1 MPLRAKVLR
10 PEIRA
15 VNETDSTVTA
25 VVSSESI
32 DREGDVIRVAGW
44 DLKSF
49 RKHPVLLADH
59 NYFDIR
65 SQIGEW
71 TSMKVDRS
79 AKELV
84 GTAKYYAGAGNE
96 KADWAFELAKRGKA
110 AFSVGFI
117 PDASRMQRREDDE
130 GKFAGI
136 DFRGQELLEVSHVT
150 VPANPEGLQRAI
162 SLGGV
167 VGEIADEV
175 IADSQFDSMV
185 EVREL
190 LDDMPRRPRPK
201 PKGEYAEAWEKMFA
215 DVMRIL
221 TPEMVDEIVAGVAA
235 KLSNPVE
242 SNPES
247 DELPEYTERVIR
259 YSPESIQRAVIDGIT
274 EGATDA

>member
-15 VNETDSTVTA
+15 VNETDNTVTA

-117 PDASRMQRREDDE
+117 PDASRMQRREDDD

-150 VPANPEGLQRAI
+150 VPANPEGLQRAV
-162 SLGGV
+162 SMGGV

-175 IADSQFDSMV
+175 IADSDFDSMV
-185 EVREL
+185 EIREML
-190 LDDMPRRPRPK
+190 HEHDDMPRRPRPR
-201 PKGEYAEAWEKMFA
+201 PKAQDAEEWEKMFA
-215 DVMRIL
+215 DVMRTL
-221 TPEMVDEIVAGVAA
+221 TPEMVDEIVARITAELA
-235 KLSNPVE
+235 HSVE
-242 SNPES
+242 QNL
-247 DELPEYTERVIR
+247 DVTERVIR
-259 YSPESIQRAVIDGIT
+259 YSPESIQRAVNDGIN

>member
-15 VNETDSTVTA
+15 VNETDNTVTA

-84 GTAKYYAGAGNE
+84 GTAKYYAGAGM
-96 KADWAFELAKRGKA
+96 KRPTG
-110 AFSVGFI
+110 
-117 PDASRMQRREDDE
+117 
-130 GKFAGI
+130 
-136 DFRGQELLEVSHVT
+136 LL
-150 VPANPEGLQRAI
+150 N
-162 SLGGV
+162 
-167 VGEIADEV
+167 
-175 IADSQFDSMV
+175 
-185 EVREL
+185 
-190 LDDMPRRPRPK
+190 
-201 PKGEYAEAWEKMFA
+201 
-215 DVMRIL
+215 
-221 TPEMVDEIVAGVAA
+221 
-235 KLSNPVE
+235 
-242 SNPES
+242 
-247 DELPEYTERVIR
+247 
-259 YSPESIQRAVIDGIT
+259 
-274 EGATDA
+274 